1 MSMLPRRWPCY
12 TRLWPVFCPIAVECS
27 CLVYLT
33 LLKAYFERFPDGPAA
48 ASQQSSPLMS
58 GSPGA
63 PGEDTSINGV
73 KAVGGARRSPQI
85 GKYGAAGYVPAGSP
99 EVAPRV

>member
-1 MSMLPRRWPCY
+1 M
-12 TRLWPVFCPIAVECS
+12 FCPIAVECS

-33 LLKAYFERFPDGPAA
+33 LLKAYFEKFPDGSAT
-48 ASQQSSPLMS
+48 ASQQSSPLIA

-63 PGEDTSINGV
+63 PGESTSINGT

-99 EVAPRV
+99 EVAPKV